1 MSLDCL
7 FPQGWLIWLFYCG
20 TFYVH
25 VGKDYMI
32 GWNNLITVC
41 SPTGKPSNNILF
53 VFILSLDNQFMKLI
67 KLNQIFLE
75 GKSLANC
82 LLHHLL
88 HKKRKYGVLIGML
101 WNSQGSEWW
110 WFWSQWISVRS
121 QILTDV
127 REFTVSGPSYMER
140 TSFLKLDLPLSSVVV
155 THTREQ
161 KQISFKQLYTP

>member
-1 MSLDCL
+1 M
-7 FPQGWLIWLFYCG
+7 
-20 TFYVH
+20 H

-101 WNSQGSEWW
+101 
-110 WFWSQWISVRS
+110 
-121 QILTDV
+121 
-127 REFTVSGPSYMER
+127 
-140 TSFLKLDLPLSSVVV
+140 
-155 THTREQ
+155 
-161 KQISFKQLYTP
+161 